1 MPEIEPWWSVWAK
14 TDRDPQNPAA
24 VGGWLPLHQ
33 HLADSAG
40 VAGLLVDE
48 WVSPQV
54 VRRIA
59 ADLGGTAADVR
70 VLALSLIH
78 I

>member
-1 MPEIEPWWSVWAK
+1 VPEIEPWWSVWAK

-24 VGGWLPLHQ
+24 MTAWLPLHQ
-33 HLADSAG
+33 HLADAAG

-54 VRRIA
+54 
-59 ADLGGTAADVR
+59 LE
-70 VLALSLIH
+70 
-78 I
+78 